1 MEKPD
6 LGGLVAKVML
16 SAGSI
21 SSSVPAVACD
31 GCREA
36 LIRPEIGV
44 SKNNSQGTKTIC
56 MYSVTCD

>member
-31 GCREA
+31 GCRE
-36 LIRPEIGV
+36 GF
-44 SKNNSQGTKTIC
+44 NKTRNR
-56 MYSVTCD
+56 SEQK